1 MWIIQICLFDPPVIW
16 QIHMSASSSSC
27 HLNFS
32 LSPNN
37 TQLAADVGIYWT
49 LSHFLFAVSKNNN
62 NNVWVFVWEDALS
75 LITFYFFPRSLN
87 CKTCLRLYRLSR
99 EKLNPATLPFP
110 PSNLEITR
118 KVLLQQMVDVKYVDH
133 LLFPIYIALVISQL
147 VHGDSRLKLY
157 PIYLADQL
165 HIQAS
170 HLPTVEMYLNWGLFI
185 PGTPGESPP
194 YFFFLIWITVTHS
207 VPHCSFF
214 PECSFLPLQLL

>member
-1 MWIIQICLFDPPVIW
+1 MWEYWAL
-16 QIHMSASSSSC
+16 SC
-27 HLNFS
+27 
-32 LSPNN
+32 
-37 TQLAADVGIYWT
+37 
-49 LSHFLFAVSKNNN
+49 FLFAVSKIKKTMCE
-62 NNVWVFVWEDALS
+62 FLS
-75 LITFYFFPRSLN
+75 GRMHCLSSPFPFSPCLN

-110 PSNLEITR
+110 VSNPEITR
-118 KVLLQQMVDVKYVDH
+118 KVLQHQMVDVKYVDH

-147 VHGDSRLKLY
+147 VHGGSRLKLY

-194 YFFFLIWITVTHS
+194 YFFFSFGLLCLTLFLTAVSSPS
-207 VPHCSFF
+207 VPSSPYNSSKMLQQCLKEKWS
-214 PECSFLPLQLL
+214 LLQLPVSFRIDFF